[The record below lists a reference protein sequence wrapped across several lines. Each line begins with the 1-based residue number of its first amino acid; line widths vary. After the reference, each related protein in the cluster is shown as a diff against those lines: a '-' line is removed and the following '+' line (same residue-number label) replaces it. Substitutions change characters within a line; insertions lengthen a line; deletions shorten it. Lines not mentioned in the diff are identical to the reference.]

1 MYSKKEEL
9 EKFRKFKGPLI
20 DVRSPDEY
28 YKGNLPNSINIP
40 LFDNEERSK
49 IGIIYKDY
57 GKEKAVNKGLE
68 FVANKIE
75 NLIENFIEAL
85 NFYKSNNITSKL
97 EEPIMKIYCAR
108 GGMRSFSISWLLER
122 YNLRNVTLKGGY
134 KSYRKWTLDSFNKDF
149 ELVVIGGKTGTGKTK
164 LLNEIKL
171 NNGQIL
177 DLEGIA
183 CHKGSLLGKDLNN
196 NQPSQKLFE
205 SLLYDALKNINLR
218 KNIYLEA
225 ESSKIGNLHIPQ
237 PLWKKML
244 SSKKI
249 NIETTFESRVKFLL
263 NDYKYAQL
271 DNNFFKPLINGLKR
285 RLSKKI
291 IADWKQHIKNKDW
304 KQLTESL
311 LTNHYDPAYISNY
324 EKKNQKII
332 KNFTFNKVTKSE
344 LNLLANKILNL

>member
-1 MYSKKEEL
+1 MREANTFDFSLLILLAIIWGSSFFNIKLATYSYEPITL
-9 EKFRKFKGPLI
+9 AL
-20 DVRSPDEY
+20 VRVIFAS
-28 YKGNLPNSINIP
+28 IP
-40 LFDNEERSK
+40 LLILCK
-49 IGIIYKDY
+49 I
-57 GKEKAVNKGLE
+57 
-68 FVANKIE
+68 
-75 NLIENFIEAL
+75 
-85 NFYKSNNITSKL
+85 
-97 EEPIMKIYCAR
+97 
-108 GGMRSFSISWLLER
+108 
-122 YNLRNVTLKGGY
+122 
-134 KSYRKWTLDSFNKDF
+134 
-149 ELVVIGGKTGTGKTK
+149 
-164 LLNEIKL
+164 
-171 NNGQIL
+171 
-177 DLEGIA
+177 
-183 CHKGSLLGKDLNN
+183 
-196 NQPSQKLFE
+196 
-205 SLLYDALKNINLR
+205 
-218 KNIYLEA
+218 KNIYIEA

-285 RLSKKI
+285 RLSKKL

-311 LTNHYDPAYISNY
+311 LINHYDPAYISNY

>member
-1 MYSKKEEL
+1 MNTILTTKIWDDKNYDTI
-9 EKFRKFKGPLI
+9 I
-20 DVRSPDEY
+20 DVRSPSEFNEDHIP
-28 YKGNLPNSINIP
+28 GAINLPV
-40 LFDNEERSK
+40 LDDEERKK
-49 IGIIYKDY
+49 IGIIYKKKSPFEAKVL
-57 GKEKAVNKGLE
+57 GSSLVTKNISEFLIKNFKNKNGAWKPL
-68 FVANKIE
+68 V
-75 NLIENFIEAL
+75 
-85 NFYKSNNITSKL
+85 
-97 EEPIMKIYCAR
+97 YCWR
-108 GGMRSFSISWLLER
+108 GGQRSKALCLIMREIGWRVNQLE
-122 YNLRNVTLKGGY
+122 GGY
-134 KSYRKWTLDSFNKDF
+134 KYYRSDITKKLQKLSPK
-149 ELVVIGGKTGTGKTK
+149 LKIILISGKTGTGKTK

-171 NNGQIL
+171 NNGQTL

-291 IADWKQHIKNKDW
+291 IAEWKQHIKNKDW

-332 KNFTFNKVTKSE
+332 KNFTINKVTKSE